1 MQKNKKIY
9 LSVIWIMIFTVLIVT
24 GGTFSVASI
33 TQDLSL
39 EDGGNAV
46 INISRFS
53 DLSEKNWFFSDVQY
67 VLEQKLMNGTSETT
81 FSPNNSTTRG
91 MIVTILWRLDGEP
104 EFEIGK
110 SFHDVEDDKYYYNA
124 VAWASA
130 NEIVSGYDD
139 TTFGPEDF
147 ITREQLATILYRYT
161 SYKELNVSSD
171 TDIRKFKDFEEISE
185 YAVNAMKWANANG
198 IITGITSDTISPKGN
213 ATRCQVAAI
222 LKRICENILNMNEG
236 NSLKEQ
242 PNTEKEVST
251 ETSKPSADSKEDVSS
266 PSDEPTLGAGGGPN
280 EDDEDNTIHDEI
292 IVEQPAIKVNTAYG
306 KPGDIIEVTLDLQ
319 KNPGILGMILSLE
332 YDETA
337 MNLMRAVNGEA
348 VSNVLTLTPS
358 RTLNSGVRFVWDGL
372 EVNTSD
378 IKNGTFLTLEFE
390 ILDDVTVG
398 KRYPLKI
405 SYNSGDIVDTQLNEI
420 NPRIYQGYI
429 EIEEIEQDEY

>member
-9 LSVIWIMIFTVLIVT
+9 LLVLLIVISSILLVT
-24 GGTFSVASI
+24 GASFSTASSI
-33 TQDLSL
+33 QK
-39 EDGGNAV
+39 
-46 INISRFS
+46 FS
-53 DLSEKNWFFSDVQY
+53 DVNEKDWFFSDVQY
-67 VLEQKLMNGTSETT
+67 VHEKELMNGTSNTT
-81 FSPNNSTTRG
+81 FAPNDSTTRG

-104 EFEIGK
+104 EATSKKPFT
-110 SFHDVEDDKYYYNA
+110 DVIRDKYYYDA
-124 VAWASA
+124 VVWASA

-139 TTFGPEDF
+139 ATFGPEDF
-147 ITREQLATILYRYT
+147 ITREQLATILYRYV
-161 SYKELNVSSD
+161 SQKELNVSAD
-171 TDIRKFKDFEEISE
+171 TDISKFKDFEEISG
-185 YAVNAMKWANANG
+185 YAVDAMKWANANG

-222 LKRICENILNMNEG
+222 LKRICENILNTNKD
-236 NSLKEQ
+236 NSLEEQ

-251 ETSKPSADSKEDVSS
+251 ETSKPSTDSKEDESS
-266 PSDEPTLGAGGGPN
+266 SSDEPTLGAGGGPD
-280 EDDEDNTIHDEI
+280 EDDEDNTIHEEI

-337 MNLMRAVNGEA
+337 MSLLRAENGEA
-348 VSNVLTLTPS
+348 VSDVLTLTPS

-372 EVNTSD
+372 EVSSSD
-378 IKNGTFLTLEFE
+378 IKNGTFLTLVFE
-390 ILDDVTVG
+390 IIDDVTIG

-405 SYNSGDIVDTQLNEI
+405 SYNSGDIVDTELNEV

-429 EIEEIEQDEY
+429 EIEEIEEDEF